1 MAEQTFTFSLSRKS
15 GNKGLNKGNQI
26 ISTNDRMHPIV
37 KAKITSYLRSLSFDT
52 VIHQGMI
59 ETFNPEYPCEVIM
72 IVYPPTKRRM
82 DPHNLAITL
91 KALIDG
97 MTDAGLFTDDDYHV
111 VDMVA
116 FRHGGKTSGDKN
128 YRIDIIV
135 KSIE

>member
-26 ISTNDRMHPIV
+26 ISTNDRMHPMV

-52 VIHQGMI
+52 VTHRGVI

-72 IVYPPTKRRM
+72 VVYPPTKRRM

-111 VDMVA
+111 VDMVS

-135 KSIE
+135 KSIK

>member
-26 ISTNDRMHPIV
+26 ISTNDRMHPMV
-37 KAKITSYLRSLSFDT
+37 KAKITSYLRLLSFDT
-52 VIHQGMI
+52 VKQKGMI
-59 ETFNPEYPCEVIM
+59 EKFNPNYPCEVIM

-111 VDMVA
+111 VDMVS

-135 KSIE
+135 KSIK